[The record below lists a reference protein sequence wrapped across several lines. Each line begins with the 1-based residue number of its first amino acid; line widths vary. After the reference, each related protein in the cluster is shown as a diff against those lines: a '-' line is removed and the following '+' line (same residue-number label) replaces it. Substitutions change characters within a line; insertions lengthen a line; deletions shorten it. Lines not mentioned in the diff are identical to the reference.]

1 MSIIFEQFPDNPGN
15 NVDVT
20 NLLNSIR
27 DLYSSTKSDKYQTI
41 STLRKLS
48 KLDTAESRKLNDVN
62 RFKDKSDMI
71 KSNLESYVS
80 AYKGDIESFITTLDK
95 NGVAHSSLLNRYRS
109 HIDYLRDNGKI
120 SNKNYN
126 EAQLYFNFIND
137 YITYMEGKKV
147 ELKDGRFAD
156 LNERYNGNEQVVND
170 WMDKIGNL
178 YTTLVGVVSLHK
190 TRKDE
195 LRNIQK
201 DNLYYVVNS
210 SGLLERYNTVIAN
223 YNSMVSDLNNLIG
236 NGPELLES
244 EIVVINAEIDALQT
258 EINSIQSEIDG
269 YDAQLAPL
277 YVERDGYQAE
287 KLAIYNQWL
296 AAKAAI
302 LEPITEKQ
310 NQISGLN
317 NDMDVLNNFQSI
329 YDLRYLCELRDG
341 RELFP
346 NEVTELNSAT
356 SSLTAATANIQAYE
370 SASAIIQSQIA
381 EYNTLRD
388 LTLAIPNGRSLTPAE
403 EELVVQYTISIESP
417 STPEADI
424 PGLIQARQL
433 ILDIVGGRP
442 LTDDSTYST
451 LPPLDPTWV
460 SNTNASAGQTIVQF
474 GDGKV
479 SELSFVGI
487 GSLQTQGGFNE
498 SWAYILVAIKND
510 ELTILSASLNPT
522 ESQNIVTS
530 STGVINYYDI
540 IQNGRPLT
548 AAEQIEYSEKL
559 PLVETFFGITFEVVN
574 VAAIQYESTSRWNTY
589 QSQIDALN
597 VEIADLQAIVTQYT
611 LNDELDRL
619 PNENGDVY
627 MDLMDIPSNLFDAIY
642 VEITGIEELRAP
654 LLVTKDEKISQVDS
668 KNSLIVTKQ
677 ALIDDI
683 ENSEAN
689 LIKVTDAL
697 TVVTTDKT
705 ALDVEMAEYQTK
717 YNESE
722 TYYNDILSDL
732 VVNHSQIMGSI
743 NSVKNEMDDTMF
755 QQIKNMN
762 KTAWIQWKI
771 SDVFYSQGYL
781 DSSTFNIMNLFKDWD
796 YNSNIARDN
805 FDTINDSIFVKN
817 SQESDLYF
825 GLASSASSLYGGLN
839 STEFQTN
846 LVIAKNQEYD
856 LRIQLADQLNYNTEK
871 GASVNLTINEIG
883 TLLTQFVNI
892 NPITDDF
899 NSVYGYVMSELTN
912 KYNTLDSYR
921 NEFYLGER
929 SSQHLLYR
937 VERHVGLCEGL
948 KSQMESIF
956 VDLDSKLIDY
966 RTNRTGLINQLPGNS
981 GSDVLGDWSK
991 LSSLE
996 MHGGQY
1002 TSSWIG
1008 VRANSAIYYTKLND
1022 TEYRFRSIETGEYL
1036 EIY

>member
-71 KSNLESYVS
+71 KSNLETYVGT
-80 AYKGDIESFITTLDK
+80 YKGDIESFITTLDK
-95 NGVAHSSLLNRYRS
+95 NGVEQSSLLNRYRS

-170 WMDKIGNL
+170 WMDKIGDL
-178 YTTLVGVVSLHK
+178 YTTLLDVVSLYK
-190 TRKDE
+190 TRRDE
-195 LRNIQK
+195 FRNIQR
-201 DNLYYVVNS
+201 DNGYYVENS
-210 SGLLERYNTVIAN
+210 NGLLDRYNTVIGN

-258 EINSIQSEIDG
+258 EINSIQVEIDT

-287 KLAIYNQWL
+287 KLVIYNQWL

-302 LEPITEKQ
+302 LEPIAEKQ
-310 NQISGLN
+310 NQIVELTGNAQLGTGIAS
-317 NDMDVLNNFQSI
+317 FKSI
-329 YDLRYLCELRDG
+329 FIDEEGNIYFTYWRLKELLFTRDG
-341 RELFP
+341 
-346 NEVTELNSAT
+346 A
-356 SSLTAATANIQAYE
+356 
-370 SASAIIQSQIA
+370 
-381 EYNTLRD
+381 
-388 LTLAIPNGRSLTPAE
+388 
-403 EELVVQYTISIESP
+403 
-417 STPEADI
+417 
-424 PGLIQARQL
+424 
-433 ILDIVGGRP
+433 
-442 LTDDSTYST
+442 
-451 LPPLDPTWV
+451 PLDNAWNIANGGPYDSVGRAFTSEEQTEYDALV
-460 SNTNASAGQTIVQF
+460 LQFESRIGTLEVFTYETVNTAIHDKYN
-474 GDGKV
+474 
-479 SELSFVGI
+479 EL
-487 GSLQTQGGFNE
+487 
-498 SWAYILVAIKND
+498 
-510 ELTILSASLNPT
+510 
-522 ESQNIVTS
+522 
-530 STGVINYYDI
+530 
-540 IQNGRPLT
+540 
-548 AAEQIEYSEKL
+548 
-559 PLVETFFGITFEVVN
+559 
-574 VAAIQYESTSRWNTY
+574 
-589 QSQIDALN
+589 QSPIDALN

-705 ALDVEMAEYQTK
+705 ALDVEMTEYQTK
-717 YNESE
+717 FNESL
-722 TYYNDILSDL
+722 TYYADILSDL
-732 VVNHSQIMGSI
+732 ADNHNQIMGSI
-743 NSVKNEMDDTMF
+743 DSVKNEMDFSMF

-762 KTAWIQWKI
+762 KNRWIEWKI
-771 SDVFYSQGYL
+771 SEILYSQSYL
-781 DSSTFNIMNLFKDWD
+781 DYSTFNVMNSSKDWD

-825 GLASSASSLYGGLN
+825 NLASSASSLYGGLN
-839 STEFQTN
+839 SVEFQTN

-912 KYNTLDSYR
+912 KYNTLDGYR

-937 VERHVGLCEGL
+937 VERHVGLCESL

-956 VDLDSKLIDY
+956 IDLDNILAQY
-966 RTNRTGLINQLPGNS
+966 RSNRTGLINQLPGNS

-1002 TSSWIG
+1002 TSSWM
-1008 VRANSAIYYTKLND
+1008 AIRSNNDIYGTKRMD
-1022 TEYRFRSIETGEYL
+1022 AEYVFRSAELDEYL
-1036 EIY
+1036 PFY